1 VREADIILHVR
12 DIASPETEAEAADVR
27 AVLAEL
33 GAGGEAS
40 GQRVLEVWNK
50 IDLLAPEAR
59 EFLGARAARAET
71 GAVAVSAVTG
81 EGVAR
86 LSERL
91 AELVDEGPL
100 LTIAL
105 AASDGEG
112 LAWLYRH
119 GRVVERTA
127 GADAELIVTA
137 RLAPAA
143 LARFESLRPR
153 ALIAA
158 AAE

>member
-1 VREADIILHVR
+1 
-12 DIASPETEAEAADVR
+12 
-27 AVLAEL
+27 
-33 GAGGEAS
+33 
-40 GQRVLEVWNK
+40 
-50 IDLLAPEAR
+50 
-59 EFLGARAARAET
+59 
-71 GAVAVSAVTG
+71 VTG

-91 AELVDEGPL
+91 AALVDDGPL

-105 AASDGEG
+105 AEADGEG

-119 GRVVERTA
+119 GRVVDRTQ
-127 GADAELIVTA
+127 GEAEQLIVTA

-143 LARFESLRPR
+143 LAQFESLRPR